1 MQGDQSRELSQ
12 EEELLLDALD
22 SHFDEGCCGTLDFV
36 AWIRDE
42 FGTEVIN
49 CCQFHCRKCYRILQI
64 DL

>member
-1 MQGDQSRELSQ
+1 MQGDQSRELTD
-12 EEELLLDALD
+12 EEVAL
-22 SHFDEGCCGTLDFV
+22 SEALGQHFDEGCCGTLDFV

-49 CCQFHCRKCYRILQI
+49 RCQFHCRKCYRILQI